1 MINRDDALRAATV
14 LYRPLPDDLYGTT
27 RKRDGGGYVVTINSR
42 KPAAKQAETLTH
54 ELAHIRLGHL
64 DDNPG
69 TTDRNERQVFA
80 LMDAESGHKR
90 YYRAG
95 ADLLQQAGL
104 DGVFSRNGRRRWTG
118 IVEQIGKMYLQNNYS
133 ETTCT
138 QTAEQAIFYLEIG
151 MAPQAVESWI
161 RQGRI
166 ANEW

>member
-1 MINRDDALRAATV
+1 MISRDDALRATTL

-90 YYRAG
+90 YHRAG